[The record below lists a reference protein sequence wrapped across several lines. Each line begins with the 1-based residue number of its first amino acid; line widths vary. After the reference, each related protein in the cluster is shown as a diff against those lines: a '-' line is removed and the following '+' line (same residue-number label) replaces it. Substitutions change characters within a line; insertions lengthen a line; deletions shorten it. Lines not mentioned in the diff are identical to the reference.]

1 MPLVSLT
8 THRCPLFMDSS
19 SLSASTYADLVELG
33 RRLYDRSLVRRED
46 ELITDPRGQPIGWLL
61 DTRVPML
68 DGAMFNEVGDV
79 LANRLQEKGI
89 HQVAG
94 FGFGAYALVC
104 SVLAASSEVAFKGG
118 LIREARKAHGRRR
131 LIEGPLDPAV
141 PVVLLD
147 DILNS
152 GRSAAQALT
161 RLRREHFDVVGV
173 MTIFNFTW
181 SSGRSRLES
190 EGLWVDALLD
200 LNLRESERSSS
211 DSA

>member
-1 MPLVSLT
+1 
-8 THRCPLFMDSS
+8 MDSS

-33 RRLYDRSLVRRED
+33 RRLYDRALVRRED

-68 DGAMFNEVGDV
+68 DGAVFNEVGQV
-79 LANRLQEKGI
+79 LAQRLREKGV

-94 FGFGAYALVC
+94 YGFGAYALVC
-104 SVLAASSEVAFKGG
+104 SVLSVDGEPPFKGG
-118 LIREARKAHGRRR
+118 LIRDERKEHGRRR
-131 LIEGPLDPAV
+131 LIEGPITPDEPI
-141 PVVLLD
+141 VLLD

-152 GRSAAQALT
+152 GRSASKALR
-161 RLRREHFDVVGV
+161 RLRREEFDVAGM

-181 SSGRSRLES
+181 SSGRSRLEG
-190 EGLWVDALLD
+190 EGLWIDSLLD
-200 LNLRESERSSS
+200 LNLRENERSSS

>member
-1 MPLVSLT
+1 
-8 THRCPLFMDSS
+8 MDSS

-33 RRLYDRSLVRRED
+33 RRLYDRALVRRED

-68 DGAMFNEVGDV
+68 DGAMFNEVGSV
-79 LANRLQEKGI
+79 LAQRLREKGV

-94 FGFGAYALVC
+94 YGFGAYALVC
-104 SVLAASSEVAFKGG
+104 SVLATSGPPTFKGG
-118 LIREARKAHGRRR
+118 LIRDERKEHGRRR
-131 LIEGPLDPAV
+131 LIEGPIQPDE

-152 GRSAAQALT
+152 GRSASQALS
-161 RLRREHFDVVGV
+161 RLRRENFDVVGM

-181 SSGRSRLES
+181 SSGRSRLEG
-190 EGLWVDALLD
+190 EGLWIDSLLD
-200 LNLRESERSSS
+200 LNLRENERSSS